1 MRSWTKLMMA
11 LVLSFTGVNHFSYAG
26 LQAPA
31 PKDTNIVVP
40 ERMNFTYAA
49 ERSRPAV
56 VFIQTYSSSPQGSAS
71 LENPLQD
78 LLEELYGGQAEPP
91 QGDQS
96 KEKEQKPEEYP
107 VASASGV
114 IISGEGYIVSNNHV
128 IEGADRIE
136 IVLNDKRSYT
146 AKIVGIDPETDLSL
160 LKIEGGELTPII
172 YGNSDI
178 IKIGE
183 WVLAVGNPFNLTST
197 VTAGIVSAKGRNVGV
212 LAEQSNMAIESFI
225 QTDAVVNVGNSGGAL
240 VNTKGELIGINTA
253 IASPTGSYAGYSFAV
268 PSNIVFKVVEDLKK
282 YGQVQRAILGVT
294 IQDLDAALV
303 KAKKIPD
310 FHGVYVDS
318 VVKGSSAADAGLQKG
333 DIIKKIEGHIVDSPS
348 ELQEIVAIHRPGD
361 KIKLSYSRG
370 GKVNETEVL
379 LKNSTGN
386 TKLSK
391 KDPNEMASLVGAQLR
406 DLSKEEAK
414 KFKVKG
420 GVKIEKVMPGKFK
433 NAGMKD
439 GFIITH
445 IDKIPV
451 KSMEDATKIIN
462 KNKQNE
468 VLVQGVYP
476 NGEKAFYA
484 IAF

>member
-11 LVLSFTGVNHFSYAG
+11 MVLSFTGVNHFIYAG

-31 PKDTNIVVP
+31 PKDTNLVVP

-56 VFIQTYSSSPQGSAS
+56 VFIQTYSKSPQGSAS
-71 LENPLQD
+71 LENPLQE
-78 LLEELYGGQAEPP
+78 LLEELYGGQAETP

-96 KEKEQKPEEYP
+96 TEKEQRPEEYP
-107 VASASGV
+107 IASASGV

-146 AKIVGIDPETDLSL
+146 AKVIGIDPETDLSL
-160 LKIEGGELTPII
+160 LKIESGELTPII

-282 YGQVQRAILGVT
+282 YGQVQRAILGIT

-318 VVKGSSAADAGLQKG
+318 VVKGSSAAEAGIQKG
-333 DIIKKIEGHIVDSPS
+333 DIIKMVEGHIVDSPA

-361 KIKLSYSRG
+361 KIKLSYSRE
-370 GKVNETEVL
+370 GKVRETEVI
-379 LKNSTGN
+379 LKNSTGG

-391 KDPNEMASLVGAQLR
+391 KDPNELGGLVGAQLK

-414 KFKVKG
+414 KLKVKG
-420 GVKIEKVMPGKFK
+420 GVKIEKVLPGKFK
-433 NAGMKD
+433 SAGMAD

-451 KSMEDATKIIN
+451 KSIEDATKIIN
-462 KNKQNE
+462 KNKQNG
-468 VLVQGVYP
+468 VLVQGIYP